1 MEGSVGRKP
10 REISQ
15 DNHRDSL
22 DCPVANREV
31 VSLGL
36 AWLAALIETE
46 IARLRASAP
55 AERHRSDSAMS
66 DLAAD
71 WLLRDLKGAGDAATD
86 MKDRAPERGGA
97 AAAQRAYEA
106 RRREMLSA
114 RQPAAI
120 DLLSQ
125 SFELS
130 AFEEDVLLL
139 ALAPR
144 LEAGFQA
151 LFGYLHDRLSLMYPS
166 PHMALNLFAGAR
178 EEAALRHL
186 AWQRLT
192 PTAPLRRYCLIR
204 LDGDLMS
211 EGAAALNA
219 ITLDERIADYL
230 LGINRIDGRLSQ
242 CLRAVAQVQLP
253 KARATEIA
261 ELARH
266 LPRMQHLP
274 AVFIGTEGSGRRAA
288 AAALAHSQGLG
299 LMELVPERWLEA
311 LRAGASNHT
320 DRQGFGLLAREA
332 VLTRQVFLVD
342 AGRRGEGE
350 PSLAWRFVEDAL
362 DVPEAPFFVVAEE
375 RPRTSAEVLFRR
387 LPGLSDRERGEVWRA
402 ALGKGTCMPRN
413 IEAIAAQFRI
423 GPQTIAGLASSI
435 KRQAASSEKRVLVE
449 DLWQAC
455 REACGPAIAGLAERI
470 EPRFSWDDLVLPEKV
485 KGDLKALAGQ
495 IPGRTEVLG
504 RWGFSRRWGESGA
517 SALLAGASGTGKSMA
532 AEVIAGALD
541 LDLYRIELSGVVSKY
556 IGETEKNLQ
565 RIFQAAEASGA
576 VLLFDEADAIFGK
589 RSEVKDAHD
598 RYANIEVSYLLQ
610 AMERYRGLA
619 ILSTNMKSN
628 VDQAFFR
635 RLSYI
640 IDFPRQDPQARER
653 IWRLAIP
660 EETPTQGLDFA
671 RLAKMD
677 LAGGSIVRIALT
689 AAYLAAGARKKLS
702 MEEIF
707 QAAAAEHRKV
717 DKEFRVP

>member
-1 MEGSVGRKP
+1 MEGGGGREP
-10 REISQ
+10 RGIAR
-15 DNHRDSL
+15 DDYPDSL
-22 DCPVANREV
+22 DWPVANREV
-31 VSLGL
+31 ISLGL

-55 AERHRSDSAMS
+55 AERHHSDSAMS

-71 WLLRDLKGAGDAATD
+71 WLLRDLKGGGDPATD
-86 MKDRAPERGGA
+86 TKGRAAEHGGA
-97 AAAQRAYEA
+97 ATAQRAYQA
-106 RRREMLSA
+106 RRTEMLSA

-120 DLLSQ
+120 DLLSR
-125 SFELS
+125 SFGLS

-151 LFGYLHDRLSLMYPS
+151 LFGYLHDRLSLMHPT
-166 PHMALNLFAGAR
+166 PHSVHNLFAGAR
-178 EEAALRHL
+178 GEAAVRHL

-192 PTAPLRRYCLIR
+192 PTAPLRRHCLIR
-204 LDGDLMS
+204 LDSDLVS

-230 LGINRIDGRLSQ
+230 LGVNRIDGRLSE
-242 CLRAVAQVQLP
+242 CLRTVAQVQLP

-261 ELARH
+261 ELAHR
-266 LPRMQHLP
+266 LPQHLH
-274 AVFIGTEGSGRRAA
+274 AVFVGPEGSGRRAA
-288 AAALAHSQGLG
+288 AAALAHAQGLG
-299 LMELVPERWLEA
+299 LTELVPERWLEA
-311 LRAGASNHT
+311 LRAGPSNHA
-320 DRQGFGLLAREA
+320 DRHGLALLAREA

-350 PSLAWRFVEDAL
+350 PSLAWRFAEDAL
-362 DVPEAPFFVVAEE
+362 DVPEAPLFVVAEE
-375 RPRTSAEVLFRR
+375 RPRTSAEVLVRR
-387 LPGLSDRERGEVWRA
+387 LPGLSDGERGEVWCA
-402 ALGKGTCMPRN
+402 ALGKDGNLPRS

-435 KRQAASSEKRVLVE
+435 KRQAAINQRRVQVE

-470 EPRFSWDDLVLPEKV
+470 EPRFSWDDLVLPDKV
-485 KGDLKALAGQ
+485 KGDLRALAGQ
-495 IPGRTEVLG
+495 VPGRPEVLG

-517 SALLAGASGTGKSMA
+517 SALFAGASGTGKSMA

-565 RIFQAAEASGA
+565 RIFEAAEASGA

-628 VDQAFFR
+628 IDQAFFR
-635 RLSYI
+635 RLSYV
-640 IDFPRQDPQARER
+640 IDFPRPDQQAREQ

-660 EETPTQGLDFA
+660 QETPTQGLDLP

-677 LAGGSIVRIALT
+677 LAGGSIVRIALN
-689 AAYLAAGARKKLS
+689 AAYLAAGADKKLS
-702 MEEIF
+702 MDDIF

-717 DKEFRVP
+717 DKEFRAP